1 MTIPRL
7 PQRLEC
13 MIYRQ
18 KLELEIEE
26 IRPDLKTVHDAC
38 KELRASARFKLTL
51 RVRSLPNPQFS
62 CGDKNSRQYSQLGT
76 H

>member
-1 MTIPRL
+1 
-7 PQRLEC
+7 

-26 IRPDLKTVHDAC
+26 IRPDLKIVHDAC
-38 KELRASARFKLTL
+38 KELRTSQRFKATL
-51 RVRSLPNPQFS
+51 RVRSSANARLRL
-62 CGDKNSRQYSQLGT
+62 GDMNVRLFSQLET

>member
-1 MTIPRL
+1 MTIPRF

-26 IRPDLKTVHDAC
+26 IRPDLKIVHDAC
-38 KELRASARFKLTL
+38 KELRTSQRFKSTL
-51 RVRSLPNPQFS
+51 RVRS
-62 CGDKNSRQYSQLGT
+62 
-76 H
+76 

>member
-1 MTIPRL
+1 MIIPRL

-38 KELRASARFKLTL
+38 KELRASARFKSTL
-51 RVRSLPNPQFS
+51 QVRVPPNVRFRR
-62 CGDKNSRQYSQLGT
+62 GDKNLRLSSQLEMR
-76 H
+76 